1 MAEFRPVILYKYVYL
16 YVIKILRKMKTVN
29 YSELRN
35 KLKSNL
41 DMVCEDHETLIVHRP
56 GGKSVV
62 MMSLDEYNS
71 QKETEYLMSSPK
83 NAERLLNSIKNIE
96 EGKTIEVTWEM
107 LKSLEK

>member
-1 MAEFRPVILYKYVYL
+1 
-16 YVIKILRKMKTVN
+16 MKTVN

-62 MMSLDEYNS
+62 MISLDEYNS
-71 QKETEYLMSSPK
+71 QKETDYLLSSQSNK
-83 NAERLLNSIKNIE
+83 DHLLKSIKQLENGE
-96 EGKTIEVTWEM
+96 TKEVTLDE
-107 LKSLEK
+107 LKSFEK

>member
-1 MAEFRPVILYKYVYL
+1 
-16 YVIKILRKMKTVN
+16 MKTVN

-62 MMSLDEYNS
+62 MISLDEFNS
-71 QKETEYLMSSPK
+71 QKETEFLLSSPK
-83 NAERLLNSIKNIE
+83 NAERLLKSIKEVESGNVVERTLNELRSFE
-96 EGKTIEVTWEM
+96 E
-107 LKSLEK
+107 

>member
-1 MAEFRPVILYKYVYL
+1 
-16 YVIKILRKMKTVN
+16 MKTVN

-62 MMSLDEYNS
+62 MISLDEYNS
-71 QKETEYLMSSPK
+71 QLETDYLISSKK
-83 NAERLLNSIKNIE
+83 NKKRLLDSIQNVELGNVKEHDLIE
-96 EGKTIEVTWEM
+96 P
-107 LKSLEK
+107 

>member
-1 MAEFRPVILYKYVYL
+1 
-16 YVIKILRKMKTVN
+16 MKTVN

-35 KLKSNL
+35 KLKDNL

-71 QKETEYLMSSPK
+71 QKETEYLLSTDNNK
-83 NAERLLNSIKNIE
+83 NRLIKAIENIE
-96 EGKTIEVTWEM
+96 KGKLKEQDLIEPQ
-107 LKSLEK
+107 

>member
-1 MAEFRPVILYKYVYL
+1 MEI
-16 YVIKILRKMKTVN
+16 VN

-62 MMSLDEYNS
+62 MISLDEYNS
-71 QKETEYLMSSPK
+71 QKETDY
-83 NAERLLNSIKNIE
+83 LLNSQSNKDHL
-96 EGKTIEVTWEM
+96 
-107 LKSLEK
+107 LKSIEQLENGEIKKVTLEELKSFEK

>member
-1 MAEFRPVILYKYVYL
+1 
-16 YVIKILRKMKTVN
+16 MKTVN

-35 KLKSNL
+35 QLKSNL

-62 MMSLDEYNS
+62 MMSLEEYNS
-71 QKETEYLMSSPK
+71 QKETEYLLSSPK
-83 NAERLLNSIKNIE
+83 NAEHLERSLMQLKNNE
-96 EGKTIEVTWEM
+96 TIEVTLEE

>member
-1 MAEFRPVILYKYVYL
+1 
-16 YVIKILRKMKTVN
+16 MKTVN

-71 QKETEYLMSSPK
+71 QKETEYLLSSPK
-83 NAERLLNSIKNIE
+83 NAEHLLKSIKEVEAGNTKERTLIE
-96 EGKTIEVTWEM
+96 
-107 LKSLEK
+107 LKSFEK

>member
-1 MAEFRPVILYKYVYL
+1 
-16 YVIKILRKMKTVN
+16 MKTVN

-62 MMSLDEYNS
+62 MMSLEEYNS
-71 QKETEYLMSSPK
+71 QKETEYLLSSEK
-83 NAERLLNSIKNIE
+83 NRTRLLDSIKKVEAGNFKEHDLIE
-96 EGKTIEVTWEM
+96 P
-107 LKSLEK
+107 

>member
-1 MAEFRPVILYKYVYL
+1 
-16 YVIKILRKMKTVN
+16 MKTVN

-71 QKETEYLMSSPK
+71 QKETEYLLGSPK
-83 NAERLLNSIKNIE
+83 NAEHLMESIRQLENGE
-96 EGKTIEVTWEM
+96 TIEVTIEE
-107 LKSLEK
+107 LKSFEK

>member
-1 MAEFRPVILYKYVYL
+1 
-16 YVIKILRKMKTVN
+16 MKTVN

-62 MMSLDEYNS
+62 MISLDEYNP
-71 QKETEYLMSSPK
+71 QLETDYLISSKK
-83 NAERLLNSIKNIE
+83 NKKRLLDSIQNVELGNVKEHDLIE
-96 EGKTIEVTWEM
+96 P
-107 LKSLEK
+107 

>member
-1 MAEFRPVILYKYVYL
+1 
-16 YVIKILRKMKTVN
+16 MKTVN

-71 QKETEYLMSSPK
+71 TKETDYLLSSPK
-83 NAERLLNSIKNIE
+83 NRKRLLDSIQNVELGNIE
-96 EGKTIEVTWEM
+96 EHDLIEP
-107 LKSLEK
+107 

>member
-1 MAEFRPVILYKYVYL
+1 
-16 YVIKILRKMKTVN
+16 MKTVN

-35 KLKSNL
+35 KLKDNL

-71 QKETEYLMSSPK
+71 QKETEYLLSTDNNK
-83 NAERLLNSIKNIE
+83 KRLIKAIENIE
-96 EGKTIEVTWEM
+96 KGKLKEQDLIEP
-107 LKSLEK
+107 

>member
-1 MAEFRPVILYKYVYL
+1 
-16 YVIKILRKMKTVN
+16 MKTVN
-29 YSELRN
+29 YTELRD

-41 DMVCEDHETLIVHRP
+41 DMVCEDHETLIIHRP

-83 NAERLLNSIKNIE
+83 NAEHLLESIRQLENGEVINI
-96 EGKTIEVTWEM
+96 TWEE
-107 LKSLEK
+107 LKSFEK

>member
-1 MAEFRPVILYKYVYL
+1 
-16 YVIKILRKMKTVN
+16 MKTVN

-41 DMVCEDHETLIVHRP
+41 DMVCEDQETLIVYRP

-71 QKETEYLMSSPK
+71 QKETDYLLRTEMNRK
-83 NAERLLNSIKNIE
+83 RLLDSIKNIE
-96 EGKTIEVTWEM
+96 SGNVKEHDLIEP
-107 LKSLEK
+107 

>member
-1 MAEFRPVILYKYVYL
+1 
-16 YVIKILRKMKTVN
+16 MKTVN
-29 YSELRN
+29 YTELR
-35 KLKSNL
+35 KQLKSNL

-71 QKETEYLMSSPK
+71 QKETEYLLRSPK
-83 NAERLLNSIKNIE
+83 NAERLLKSIKNIE
-96 EGKTIEVTWEM
+96 EGKTIEVSWEM